1 MTSEELTEKLKSF
14 MGLELD
20 FKHKLFLD
28 GLKSLDEESR
38 DSILSLIFANYLVR
52 GKLLSNICTWCL
64 INDVDLPHYSDLLN
78 M

>member
-20 FKHKLFLD
+20 LKHKLFLD
-28 GLKSLDEESR
+28 GFKSLDDESR
-38 DSILSLIFANYLVR
+38 NSILSLIFANYLVR
-52 GKLLSNICTWCL
+52 GKLLSNICTWCAD
-64 INDVDLPHYSDLLN
+64 NHVDLPNYSELLD